1 MDAIHYQQF
10 KTIYQTTFNSL
21 EEIMGA
27 SCLVSII
34 GYLAAA
40 MFNDHIVSVSPLFW
54 IILGIGIS
62 INFRTRRR
70 ILKFKQVRLKC
81 QEHIKIYTKY

>member
-1 MDAIHYQQF
+1 VLYIIVSLKLYS
-10 KTIYQTTFNSL
+10 TTTFDSL
-21 EEIMGA
+21 EKIVGA

-54 IILGIGIS
+54 IIFGLGIS
-62 INFRTRRR
+62 INLGLQR
-70 ILKFKQVRLKC
+70 KNAEEK
-81 QEHIKIYTKY
+81 